1 MDEVPPR
8 ERESQR
14 ELELQLVSPIRLV
27 AEQVFSRAA
36 GAPLQRGNSVR
47 VLKDAKEN
55 YPAWLEAMS
64 AAKAYI
70 HFESY
75 IIYDDDIGTKFGD
88 LLAAKAREGVK
99 VRVLY
104 DWLGAFGKTSRRFW
118 RRLRDAGV
126 EVRCFNPPRVESPLG
141 WLSRDHRKMISVDGK
156 VAFVTGLCVGRRWV
170 GYPERALDP
179 WRDTGVVVRGPA
191 VADIDLAFAQVWEA
205 IGGPLPE
212 DELPEPETIPVA
224 GNVSLRV
231 VASLPNTAGLY
242 RFDQMIAALARNSL
256 WLTDAYFVGATS
268 YVQALRSAAQDGVD
282 VRLLVPGSTDIPI
295 FRAVSR
301 AGYHSLLEAGV
312 RVFEWNGPMM
322 HAKTAVADGRWAR
335 VGSTNLNVAS
345 WMGNYELDVAVE
357 DEEFAGAMERMY
369 LEDLTKSTEIVLGPR
384 GVHPVVKRPMWSIK
398 QRKRRAGRVTRAGA
412 GAIRIGSA
420 VGAAM
425 TNHRV
430 LGPTEEKITGV
441 VGAALLGIAAVFA
454 FWPRWIGIPVAILGA
469 WLAVSLLIRAYKLHV
484 SRRRAMDASQDA
496 DREDAARVFSNE
508 GPDGA
513 ETRP

>member
-1 MDEVPPR
+1 MDEASPR
-8 ERESQR
+8 EQEF
-14 ELELQLVSPIRLV
+14 QLISPIRLF

-36 GAPLQRGNSVR
+36 GAPLQKGNSVR
-47 VLKDAKEN
+47 ILKDAKEN
-55 YPAWLEAMS
+55 YPAWMDAMS
-64 AAKAYI
+64 AAKTYI
-70 HFESY
+70 HFETY
-75 IIYDDDIGTKFGD
+75 IIYDDDVGTMFGD
-88 LLAAKAREGVK
+88 LLAEKARQGVR

-104 DWLGAFGKTSRRFW
+104 DWFGALGKTSRRFW
-118 RRLRDAGV
+118 RRLREAGV
-126 EVRCFNPPRVESPLG
+126 EVRCFNPPRMESPLS

-170 GYPERALDP
+170 GYPERALEP

-191 VADIDLAFAQVWEA
+191 VADIDLAFAQVWET

-224 GNVSLRV
+224 GDASLRV

-242 RFDQMIAALARNSL
+242 RFDQLIAAVARNSL

-282 VRLLVPGSTDIPI
+282 VRLLVPGNTDIPI

-301 AGYHSLLEAGV
+301 AGFHSLLEAGV

-335 VGSTNLNVAS
+335 VGSTNLNFAS
-345 WMGNYELDVAVE
+345 WVGNYELDVAVE

-369 LEDLTKSTEIVLGPR
+369 VEDLTNSTEIVLSAR
-384 GVHPVVKRPMWSIK
+384 GVRPVAKRPMWSIK
-398 QRKRRAGRVTRAGA
+398 QRKRRAGSVTRAGA

-441 VGAALLGIAAVFA
+441 VGVLLLGLAAVFA
-454 FWPRWIGIPVAILGA
+454 FWPRWVGIPVAIFGA
-469 WLAVSLLIRAYKLHV
+469 WLAVSLLVRAYKLYV
-484 SRRRAMDASQDA
+484 SRRRAMDTVQDA
-496 DREDAARVFSNE
+496 DREDVTPLRSSE
-508 GPDGA
+508 GSGSA
-513 ETRP
+513 ETGS